1 MNTRENKVLKR
12 NIIKTSDGEFI
23 YELENSY
30 ELSPVLSEQILLTAK
45 EILLR
50 KNVLRQGQIEAIV
63 IGIEECAGKTIEKM
77 YKKKVILTIDD
88 GKGDTEIKKEFG
100 RIGLRQLRI
109 QRITSEAIEQEGVLS
124 QEDISK
130 YLSCDI
136 RTVRR
141 DIQEIKTRGIEII
154 TRGVL
159 HNIGRGQTHKKKI
172 IELYLD
178 GYLFSEIKRKT
189 QHSVGAIKRYLQE
202 FTKVITSISRGIT
215 DPEEIRK
222 VTGISTNL
230 IKQYNQVYEES
241 LYNKYRRKRI
251 KNMTATR
258 NIDIKKS
265 SINTGFPAVHMTGG
279 SK

>member
-1 MNTRENKVLKR
+1 MKERENKVLKR
-12 NIIKTSDGEFI
+12 NRTKTTDGEFI

-30 ELSPVLSEQILLTAK
+30 ELSPVLSEQLLITAK
-45 EILLR
+45 RILLR
-50 KNVLRQGQIEAIV
+50 ENVLRQGQVEATV
-63 IGIEECAGKTIEKM
+63 IGIEERAGQTIEKM
-77 YKKKVILTIDD
+77 YKKKVILTVDD
-88 GKGDTEIKKEFG
+88 GAEDIEIKKEFG

-130 YLSCDI
+130 HLSCDV

-178 GYLFSEIKRKT
+178 GYLFSDIKQKT
-189 QHSVGAIKRYLQE
+189 QHSIGAIKRYLQE
-202 FTKVITSISRGIT
+202 FTKVITSITKGIT

-230 IKQYNQVYEES
+230 IKQYKQVYEES
-241 LYNKYRRKRI
+241 RSHKYRKERI

-258 NIDIKKS
+258 NVDVKKS
-265 SINTGFPAVHMTGG
+265 SINTGFPAVLTTGG
-279 SK
+279 SR

>member
-1 MNTRENKVLKR
+1 MNARENKVLKR

-45 EILLR
+45 EILLK

-63 IGIEECAGKTIEKM
+63 IGIEECAGKTTEKM

-88 GKGDTEIKKEFG
+88 GKGDAEIKKEFG

-109 QRITSEAIEQEGVLS
+109 QRITTEAIEQEGVLS

-130 YLSCDI
+130 YLFCDI

-178 GYLFSEIKRKT
+178 GYLFSDIKQKT
-189 QHSVGAIKRYLQE
+189 QHSIGAIKRYLQE
-202 FTKVITSISRGIT
+202 FTKVITSITKGIT

-222 VTGISTNL
+222 VTGMSVNL
-230 IKQYNQVYEES
+230 IRQYKQVYEES

-251 KNMTATR
+251 KNMTEVR
-258 NIDIKKS
+258 VSGIKKS
-265 SINTGFPAVHMTGG
+265 SINTGFPAVRMTGG

>member
-1 MNTRENKVLKR
+1 MNARENKVLKR

-45 EILLR
+45 EILLK

-63 IGIEECAGKTIEKM
+63 IGIEECAGKTTEKM

-88 GKGDTEIKKEFG
+88 GKGDAEIKKEFG

-178 GYLFSEIKRKT
+178 GYLFSDIKQKT
-189 QHSVGAIKRYLQE
+189 QHSIGAIKRYLQE
-202 FTKVITSISRGIT
+202 FTKVITSITKGIT

-241 LYNKYRRKRI
+241 RSHKYRKERI

-258 NIDIKKS
+258 NTDVKKS
-265 SINTGFPAVHMTGG
+265 SINTGFPAVRMTGG

>member
-1 MNTRENKVLKR
+1 MNARENKVLKR
-12 NIIKTSDGEFI
+12 NRIKTTDGEFI

-30 ELSPVLSEQILLTAK
+30 ELSPVLSEQLLITAK
-45 EILLR
+45 SILLR
-50 KNVLRQGQIEAIV
+50 ENVLRQGQVEVTVIE
-63 IGIEECAGKTIEKM
+63 IEEKAGKTIERM
-77 YKKKVILTIDD
+77 CKKTVILTIDD
-88 GKGDTEIKKEFG
+88 GKEDIEIRQEFG
-100 RIGLRQLRI
+100 RMGLRRIRI
-109 QRITSEAIEQEGVLS
+109 QRITSEAIEQNGILS
-124 QEDISK
+124 QEDIAK
-130 YLSCDI
+130 YLSCDV

-141 DIQEIKTRGIEII
+141 DIQEIKTGGIEII

-178 GYLFSEIKRKT
+178 GYLFSDIKQKT
-189 QHSVGAIKRYLQE
+189 QHSIGAIKRYLQE
-202 FTKVITSISRGIT
+202 FTKVITSITKGIT

-241 LYNKYRRKRI
+241 RSHKYRKERI

-258 NIDIKKS
+258 NTDVKKS
-265 SINTGFPAVHMTGG
+265 SINTGFPAVRMTGG